1 MNSKNLTNSIAN
13 ITTINNQTA
22 IIAAST
28 FSSAENSITSLGG
41 AISTVQTTEDLNNLL
56 NEATKHSY
64 QNMQLQTPYF
74 QGLEQAQSTKIQ
86 PICSIPQPAQ
96 NIPAQPMPERHA
108 PKQAYTKPHSST
120 KPASA
125 SQQNLIQK
133 LCKEKE
139 QDLDAVLA
147 PLDKDL
153 SAITSAEANQIIQD
167 MQVNYTPL
175 I

>member
-1 MNSKNLTNSIAN
+1 MDNKFQKTILSGITT

-22 IIAAST
+22 IIVAST

-41 AISTVQTTEDLNNLL
+41 AIGTVQTTEDLNNLL
-56 NEATKHSY
+56 NEATNHSY

-96 NIPAQPMPERHA
+96 NIPAQPMPEWHA
-108 PKQAYTKPHSST
+108 PKQPYTRPHSKT
-120 KPASA
+120 LPASPK
-125 SQQNLIQK
+125 QQSLIST
-133 LCKEKE
+133 LCKERGI
-139 QDLDAVLA
+139 DLNKVLA

-167 MQVNYTPL
+167 MKK